1 LDAGLDAAFRPV
13 HIRNV
18 GLPPSEPL
26 DAFWQ
31 GIVSAA
37 GVSDIL
43 TSVTSFVDD
52 QLLRTYFNSHAFV
65 IRPALGLMQRWYE
78 LFQQLVGDALFQ
90 AEACADELHRVF
102 LFQAL
107 LSTLVA
113 TSIEPA
119 RIRILPPTYNYP
131 YHLQDMIPADWRFSS
146 LNETVCFTY
155 EDCNIHPNLVT
166 GIDLREPLRTWLE
179 TRVPE

>member
-1 LDAGLDAAFRPV
+1 
-13 HIRNV
+13 
-18 GLPPSEPL
+18 
-26 DAFWQ
+26 
-31 GIVSAA
+31 
-37 GVSDIL
+37 
-43 TSVTSFVDD
+43 
-52 QLLRTYFNSHAFV
+52 
-65 IRPALGLMQRWYE
+65 MQRWYE

-90 AEACADELHRVF
+90 AKACADELHQVF

-131 YHLQDMIPADWRFSS
+131 YHLQDMIPADRRFSS